1 MGLFDK
7 LESKL
12 EQGVNGAFA
21 RAFKSEVQP
30 VEIASGIRRAMD
42 DRAASVGR
50 GKRPIVPNLFTIELS
65 PTDYDRLSAWGDE
78 LDDELI
84 ASAQEHA
91 DEQRYSPGGPFTIVL
106 QESETLETG
115 VFRLRPATAKA
126 AEALA
131 QQRANVRP
139 RNQQDERNSHD
150 SSNRGPRPGRDAGR
164 PAAAAAGTAA
174 GAGAAAPASR
184 GFGSRIKDYLTGYAP
199 DDAAQPAPGEQPQPR
214 EPRED
219 IRRDDRQA
227 HGTNGDYGYDDRSH
241 APDPFEGN
249 TNRAPSSL
257 GGAYS
262 WDAAGSDAPRRQE
275 HDAHDGHD
283 EYDGFADERGD
294 ERAGHDVDNGYAD
307 DAYDNNDYGN
317 GFDDAHPDNRATG
330 RGLAWD
336 DDDDYGDPTGF
347 SPAEEPQDSTARHV
361 PAGGGARPPRPVSPR
376 ERPWLKIDG
385 QRYPLLGAITVLG
398 RDDEADIIIDDP
410 GVSRSHSEI
419 RITHDGPHLVMSA
432 RDLASTNGTYVNG
445 ERIDSTH
452 VHDGD
457 RLTLGRT
464 SMTIHL
470 GDRT

>member
-65 PTDYDRLSAWGDE
+65 PTDYERLSAWGDE

-91 DEQRYSPGGPFTIVL
+91 DEQRYSPGGPLTVVL
-106 QESETLETG
+106 QESDTLETG

-126 AEALA
+126 ADALA
-131 QQRANVRP
+131 HRRA
-139 RNQQDERNSHD
+139 H
-150 SSNRGPRPGRDAGR
+150 PRPQRETQHPDEHDTHRDSATHSRGAG
-164 PAAAAAGTAA
+164 PAASTAASGAAAATST
-174 GAGAAAPASR
+174 GARP
-184 GFGSRIKDYLTGYAP
+184 FGQRIKDYL
-199 DDAAQPAPGEQPQPR
+199 
-214 EPRED
+214 
-219 IRRDDRQA
+219 
-227 HGTNGDYGYDDRSH
+227 
-241 APDPFEGN
+241 
-249 TNRAPSSL
+249 L
-257 GGAYS
+257 
-262 WDAAGSDAPRRQE
+262 GSDAERSTQDNAHE
-275 HDAHDGHD
+275 AHDAREYERYESTATHADGSHDSHYDDHD
-283 EYDGFADERGD
+283 PYAENTRRASASAPAGTLGTGYSWGDDE
-294 ERAGHDVDNGYAD
+294 D
-307 DAYDNNDYGN
+307 DAPR
-317 GFDDAHPDNRATG
+317 GFDDEHPDNRFTG
-330 RGLAWD
+330 GANSTYSHAWDDDD

-347 SPAEEPQDSTARHV
+347 SPAHDDRADATSRFN
-361 PAGGGARPPRPVSPR
+361 GATQQPPRNMSPR

-398 RDDEADIIIDDP
+398 RDDEADIVIDDP
-410 GVSRSHSEI
+410 GVSRGHSEI
-419 RITHDGPHLVMSA
+419 RITHDGPHLVMSV
-432 RDLASTNGTYVNG
+432 RDLGSTNGTYVNG

-452 VHDGD
+452 VRDGD

>member
-50 GKRPIVPNLFTIELS
+50 GKRPIVPNLFTVELS
-65 PTDYDRLSAWGDE
+65 PTDYKRLAAWGDE

-91 DEQRYSPGGPFTIVL
+91 DEQRYTPGGPLTVVL
-106 QESETLETG
+106 EESQTLETG

-126 AEALA
+126 ADALA
-131 QQRANVRP
+131 ERRAHPRPQQSSASDDHGFSDAG
-139 RNQQDERNSHD
+139 DER
-150 SSNRGPRPGRDAGR
+150 SSAPGRH
-164 PAAAAAGTAA
+164 TSH
-174 GAGAAAPASR
+174 AAPSPAGSERARTTASGVER
-184 GFGSRIKDYLTGYAP
+184 GFGFRVKEYLLGHEASHAADGRRPSDRALDAHEADYSDDSYDAHDAP
-199 DDAAQPAPGEQPQPR
+199 HLDDA
-214 EPRED
+214 
-219 IRRDDRQA
+219 RD
-227 HGTNGDYGYDDRSH
+227 GYDPYAEQTQRSND
-241 APDPFEGN
+241 AADAGG
-249 TNRAPSSL
+249 SL
-257 GGAYS
+257 GGAYT
-262 WDAAGSDAPRRQE
+262 WDRFD
-275 HDAHDGHD
+275 D
-283 EYDGFADERGD
+283 EER
-294 ERAGHDVDNGYAD
+294 HT
-307 DAYDNNDYGN
+307 
-317 GFDDAHPDNRATG
+317 GFDDAHPDNRFTSG
-330 RGLAWD
+330 TSRGSHAWDD

-347 SPAEEPQDSTARHV
+347 APGLDEHADATSRYN
-361 PAGGGARPPRPVSPR
+361 PAGRQTPRPMSPR

-410 GVSRSHSEI
+410 GVSRGHSEI
-419 RITHDGPHLVMSA
+419 RITHDGPHLVMSV
-432 RDLASTNGTYVNG
+432 RDLGSTNGTYVNG
-445 ERIDSTH
+445 ELIDSTH